1 MVYLVVLFKKMGRM
15 TKEEVKELEEVVVMW
30 QKSPV
35 EAYKK
40 LLEIVVRKKLEVETQ
55 SHLKRMERAL
65 NRIKKWR

>member
-1 MVYLVVLFKKMGRM
+1 M

-30 QKSPV
+30 QRDPM

-55 SHLKRMERAL
+55 PHLKRMERVL
-65 NRIKKWR
+65 NRIKKER

>member
-1 MVYLVVLFKKMGRM
+1 M

-30 QKSPV
+30 QRNPV

-55 SHLKRMERAL
+55 PHLRRMERVL
-65 NRIKKWR
+65 NKIKKVR